1 VLKKYSWFL
10 LAIAYTIFVFV
21 ISLIK
26 INKPVEVKIS
36 HFDKLVHVGIYFV
49 FTIVWFMAI
58 VKNDIKRFFFKAI
71 VKASILA
78 FVTGVLIELLQDLNP
93 NARSGDVKDVI
104 ANSIGILFAVLFVSQ
119 IKKYHTLNSTK

>member
-1 VLKKYSWFL
+1 MLKKHRWFL

-58 VKNDIKRFFFKAI
+58 IKNDIKRLFYKGI

-78 FVTGVLIELLQDLNP
+78 FAAGVLIELLQDLNP
-93 NARSGDVKDVI
+93 NARSGDVKDVL
-104 ANSIGILFAVLFVSQ
+104 ANSIGILFAALFVSR
-119 IKKYHTLNSTK
+119 IKKYHTLKSIK